1 MFNSSRRL
9 VETKSMHPSVVALTG
24 SPGTGKSTLASR
36 LKKHGLNVITVEE
49 IARDVN
55 AFSQSE
61 TGIEVETSK
70 LVHWAWDGGEDCII
84 DGHLSHHCSIDAI
97 IVLRCHPSEL
107 RQRLRQRMAIASKR
121 LNRMLNGNSSLECGQ
136 TSSLC
141 ILKAKVIEFDT
152 TNEQVSIE
160 SILDFISNHD
170 ASKSVQESIA
180 DSIDWIGTGNV
191 AESI

>member
-36 LKKHGLNVITVEE
+36 LKEHGLNVITVEE

-55 AFSQSE
+55 ALSQSE

-70 LVHWAWDGGEDCII
+70 LINWIWDGGEDCII
-84 DGHLSHHCSIDAI
+84 DGHLSHHCSIDAV
-97 IVLRCHPSEL
+97 IVLRCHPSKL
-107 RQRLRQRMAIASKR
+107 RQRLRQR
-121 LNRMLNGNSSLECGQ
+121 NGYSIEKIDSNVEWELLSGVWSD
-136 TSSLC
+136 
-141 ILKAKVIEFDT
+141 ILALHPKAKVMEFDT
-152 TNEQVSIE
+152 TNQQVSIE
-160 SILDFISNHD
+160 AILDFISNLD

>member
-1 MFNSSRRL
+1 
-9 VETKSMHPSVVALTG
+9 MHPSVVALTG
-24 SPGTGKSTLASR
+24 SPGTGKSTLAFR
-36 LKKHGLNVITVEE
+36 LKEHGLNVITVEE

-55 AFSQSE
+55 ALSQSE

-70 LVHWAWDGGEDCII
+70 LIHWIWDGSEDCII

-97 IVLRCHPSEL
+97 IVLRCHPFKL
-107 RQRLRQRMAIASKR
+107 RQRLRQRDGYGIEKIESNVEWELVSGVWSDIIDLHPQAR
-121 LNRMLNGNSSLECGQ
+121 
-136 TSSLC
+136 
-141 ILKAKVIEFDT
+141 VIEFDT
-152 TNEQVSIE
+152 TNEQVSLE

-170 ASKSVQESIA
+170 ASRSVQESIA

>member
-9 VETKSMHPSVVALTG
+9 VEAKSMNPNVVALTG

-36 LKKHGLNVITVEE
+36 LKQHGMNVITVEE
-49 IARDVN
+49 IAKEVN
-55 AFSQSE
+55 ALSQSE
-61 TGIEVETSK
+61 NGFEVETSK
-70 LVHWAWDGGEDCII
+70 LVHWTWDGGEDCII

-97 IVLRCHPSEL
+97 IVLRCHPSKL
-107 RQRLRQRMAIASKR
+107 RQRLKQRDGYGLEKIESNVEWELLSGVWSELIA
-121 LNRMLNGNSSLECGQ
+121 LHPQ
-136 TSSLC
+136 
-141 ILKAKVIEFDT
+141 AKVMELDS
-152 TNEQVSIE
+152 TNEQISLE

-170 ASKSVQESIA
+170 TSKSVQDSIA

>member
-36 LKKHGLNVITVEE
+36 LKEHGLSVITVEE

-55 AFSQSE
+55 ALSQSE
-61 TGIEVETSK
+61 TGFEVEISK
-70 LVHWAWDGGEDCII
+70 LVHWAWDGSEDCIV

-107 RQRLRQRMAIASKR
+107 RERLRQRDDYGFEKIESNVEWELLSGVWSDIIASHP
-121 LNRMLNGNSSLECGQ
+121 Q
-136 TSSLC
+136 V
-141 ILKAKVIEFDT
+141 KVMELDT
-152 TNEQVSIE
+152 TNQQVSLE
-160 SILDFISNHD
+160 TILDFISNHD
-170 ASKSVQESIA
+170 ASKSVQDSIA
-180 DSIDWIGTGNV
+180 DSIDWIGTGNI